1 MAGSLS
7 ESKVFTERQGI
18 HSCLANATFLAQYP
32 IAPSLLYA
40 NRWLG
45 RMTRAMTW
53 WVWASLLLLFGLAGC
68 VLYQWFF
75 VIQQS
80 AYPIDYFASI
90 SAARHR
96 AHIARLGIGILLPLA
111 VVT

>member
-1 MAGSLS
+1 
-7 ESKVFTERQGI
+7 
-18 HSCLANATFLAQYP
+18 
-32 IAPSLLYA
+32 
-40 NRWLG
+40 
-45 RMTRAMTW
+45 MTRAMTW

-80 AYPIDYFASI
+80 AYPIDYFAPI

-111 VVT
+111 VVTYFRKPRRMPWSVRVAYLGAVGLAAAVLVVYWTTSFRNW